1 MERALRHISVERGH
15 DPRQFAL
22 LPFGGAG
29 GLHAVD
35 LARSLRIPTIIAPT
49 APGALSAVGVLVAD
63 VIKDQSRT
71 VMFTYRAKGT
81 SRLGKVFAQ
90 MEREAAALLR
100 AEGFPRSKQRHER
113 LLAMRYRGQSFELEV
128 RNTTGDLAAEFHRA
142 HRERYGY
149 AQEQSEIEIV
159 SARLRSFG
167 LVEKL
172 PERRLAAGKNKPHG
186 KVTAHL
192 GGRKMSVALYKRDEL
207 FANTKLQTPCIV
219 TEYSATT
226 LIDADSK
233 ARIDAIRQFAYRVE
247 MKNFDPTTLEIYRAL
262 FTSVAEEMG
271 VALRR
276 TAFSPNIKERRDY
289 SCAVFDADGRVIA
302 QGDHMPVHLGSMP
315 MAVAAA
321 LEEIAIAP
329 GDVVA
334 LNDPFAGGT
343 HLPDV
348 TLVMPVVS
356 GKRMLFYVANRAHH
370 ADIGGATP
378 GSMGLATDI
387 YGEGIRIPPIRLV
400 RNGVLDTDT
409 MRLLL
414 ANVRGNVER
423 RGDFDAQI
431 GSLKTGAAR
440 LLEIIERRGERETT
454 EYASQLIDYSARLM
468 RYTIAA
474 IPDGSY
480 EAEDALDDDGVDDR
494 PVLIK
499 VRITIKGERAV
510 VDFTGSAPQVTGA
523 INAVEAI
530 TVSAVSYV
538 FRCLVGGEVPASA
551 GLMEPIEVIAPR
563 GTVVNANPPASVAGG
578 NVETSQRIVDVL
590 VQGIGPGFTG
600 AHTSGEPGHD
610 EQSHDRRHRHAQRP
624 GVFLLRNRC
633 GRHGSA
639 SDCCMA

>member
-1 MERALRHISVERGH
+1 
-15 DPRQFAL
+15 
-22 LPFGGAG
+22 
-29 GLHAVD
+29 
-35 LARSLRIPTIIAPT
+35 
-49 APGALSAVGVLVAD
+49 
-63 VIKDQSRT
+63 
-71 VMFTYRAKGT
+71 
-81 SRLGKVFAQ
+81 
-90 MEREAAALLR
+90 
-100 AEGFPRSKQRHER
+100 
-113 LLAMRYRGQSFELEV
+113 
-128 RNTTGDLAAEFHRA
+128 
-142 HRERYGY
+142 
-149 AQEQSEIEIV
+149 
-159 SARLRSFG
+159 
-167 LVEKL
+167 
-172 PERRLAAGKNKPHG
+172 
-186 KVTAHL
+186 
-192 GGRKMSVALYKRDEL
+192 
-207 FANTKLQTPCIV
+207 
-219 TEYSATT
+219 
-226 LIDADSK
+226 
-233 ARIDAIRQFAYRVE
+233 

-289 SCAVFDADGRVIA
+289 SCAVFDAGGRVIA

-321 LEEIAIAP
+321 LEEIEIAP

-400 RNGVLDTDT
+400 RNGELDTDT

-423 RGDFDAQI
+423 RGDFDPQI
-431 GSLKTGAAR
+431 GSLKTGASR
-440 LLEIIERRGERETT
+440 LLEIIERRGERETA
-454 EYASQLIDYSARLM
+454 EYASQLINYSARLM

-480 EAEDALDDDGVDDR
+480 EAEDALDDDGVEDR
-494 PVLIK
+494 LVPIK
-499 VRITIKGERAV
+499 VRVTIKGERAV
-510 VDFTGSAPQVTGA
+510 VNFNGSAPQVTGP

-538 FRCLVGGEVPASA
+538 FRCLIAGEVPASA
-551 GLMEPIEVIAPR
+551 GLMAPIEVIAPR

-590 VQGIGPGFTG
+590 FKALAQALPDRIPAASQGTMNNLTIGGIDTRTG
-600 AHTSGEPGHD
+600 QEFSYYETVAGGMGARPSADGMSGVHTHMTNSLNTPAEALEYAYPLRVREYRLRKGSGGAGKQRGGLGIVREIEALVP
-610 EQSHDRRHRHAQRP
+610 SRMSLLCDRRKRGPYGLFGGGDGAP
-624 GVFLLRNRC
+624 GINTLNKKSKLPSK
-633 GRHGSA
+633 GSHELKPGDRIHIETPGGGGWGKQLA
-639 SDCCMA
+639 TDDTDFH